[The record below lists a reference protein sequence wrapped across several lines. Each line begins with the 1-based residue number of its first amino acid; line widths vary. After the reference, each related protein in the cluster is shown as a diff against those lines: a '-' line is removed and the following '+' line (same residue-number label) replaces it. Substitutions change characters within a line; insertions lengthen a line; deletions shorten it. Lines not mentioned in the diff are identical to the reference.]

1 MALQGSQGT
10 PPDRTGVTL
19 ESLPLSTA
27 YRSLTPGGQGNHPT
41 PLPFLLALG
50 LESTPERGGQSSCQ
64 VFLVLPW
71 QRDVHSCTDTR
82 LPYPTAR
89 GLSIPAAFTGILTLQ
104 KKISLLKLAQV
115 SSRIDPESWYVS
127 LASLGLSPD
136 GSVSL

>member
-1 MALQGSQGT
+1 MTLQGSQGT
-10 PPDRTGVTL
+10 APDRTGVTL
-19 ESLPLSTA
+19 ESLPLPTA
-27 YRSLTPGGQGNHPT
+27 YRSLIPGGQGNHPA
-41 PLPFLLALG
+41 PFPSLLALG
-50 LESTPERGGQSSCQ
+50 PESTPERGGQSSCQ
-64 VFLVLPW
+64 VFLVSPW

-89 GLSIPAAFTGILTLQ
+89 GLSIPAAFTGVLTLQ

-127 LASLGLSPD
+127 LASPGLSPD